1 MSCAWN
7 FCDITYSF
15 QYIIIYSSH
24 GLLWKHQPR
33 LSLTIFYIS
42 RKGQILRWN
51 EFANLHRQRKPIRCF
66 NAEQEIPDSLQ
77 EHRHHIST
85 LVRHSGAISRQLT
98 IGDRLHVSLCWFKI
112 FLQISLWSL
121 LITSWY
127 SWFYRIDFKDS
138 KKIQKQP

>member
-15 QYIIIYSSH
+15 QYIIIHSSH

-51 EFANLHRQRKPIRCF
+51 EFANLLRQRKPIRCF

-112 FLQISLWSL
+112 FLQISLCSL